1 MLYPI
6 GIQNLEDIR
15 RGGYVYVDKTA
26 LIYKLASTG
35 KYYVLGRPRWFGKS
49 LLISTMEAYFQ
60 GKKELFDGLA
70 VASLEK
76 NWIEYP
82 VLHLDFS

>member
-1 MLYPI
+1 MRVRKPTPHGSTESRVNNI
-6 GIQNLEDIR
+6 GSIIL
-15 RGGYVYVDKTA
+15 V
-26 LIYKLASTG
+26 
-35 KYYVLGRPRWFGKS
+35 PS